1 VADDGAGNPLIGDH
15 DNENENI
22 SRVRIVQG

>member
-15 DNENENI
+15 DNENI